1 MREIIVPQVSVII
14 PWCNRDEIYSAMHE
28 NSRYLTESKAEV
40 LIVNCG
46 GEICQDKLPR
56 QNDRYTQHIV
66 TLPTPF
72 NKALAINIGAAIA
85 RAPFIFILDAD
96 IVMRSNLLDEL
107 HAAIDDSSFV
117 TVARIVE
124 SDEAQRNVEF
134 LSSTSAHRRFVLR
147 DGRQIEVITSRIS
160 YPGQVRKGTGLL
172 FARTNDFRAIGGMNS
187 DIVGWG
193 WEDNDV
199 IVRLQMVLN
208 LEPREAGTAV
218 HLTHSDTKRFLPSGM
233 SAAESDES
241 NFAKCLARYEAGLLQ
256 GTLAEDAKAWQTV
269 IQSYT

>member
-1 MREIIVPQVSVII
+1 MRQEVIPQVSVVI

-28 NSRYLTESKAEV
+28 NSRYLTEPKAEV
-40 LIVNCG
+40 LIINCG
-46 GEICQDKLPR
+46 GDLRQDKLPCHD
-56 QNDRYTQHIV
+56 NRYTQHIV

-96 IVMRSNLLDEL
+96 IVMQSNLLKEL
-107 HAAIDDSSFV
+107 HSAIDDSSFV
-117 TVARIVE
+117 TVAGIVE
-124 SDEAQRNVEF
+124 SHEAQRNVEF

-147 DGRQIEVITSRIS
+147 DGRQIEVITSRIT
-160 YPGQVRKGTGLL
+160 YPGQIRKGTGLL
-172 FARTNDFRAIGGMNS
+172 FTRTSDFRAIGGMNS
-187 DIVGWG
+187 EIVGWG

-208 LEPREAGTAV
+208 LKPREIGSAM
-218 HLTHSDTKRFLPSGM
+218 HLTHSDDKRFLPSGI
-233 SAAESDES
+233 SPSESDDI

-256 GTLAEDAKAWQTV
+256 GTMARDAALWKTV
-269 IQSYT
+269 VEAYS

>member
-1 MREIIVPQVSVII
+1 MREKVLPQVSVII
-14 PWCNRDEIYSAMHE
+14 PWCNRDEIYPAMHE
-28 NSRYLTESKAEV
+28 NAGYLTESKAEV

-46 GEICQDKLPR
+46 GEICQDKLPGP
-56 QNDRYTQHIV
+56 NGRYAQHIV
-66 TLPTPF
+66 TLPTRF

-85 RAPFIFILDAD
+85 RAPFMFILDAD
-96 IVMRSNLLDEL
+96 IIMRSNLLEEL
-107 HAAIDDSSFV
+107 HSAIDDSSFV

-124 SDEAQRNVEF
+124 SNEAQRNVEF

-172 FARTNDFRAIGGMNS
+172 FTRTSDFRAIGGMNS
-187 DIVGWG
+187 EIVGWG

-199 IVRLQMVLN
+199 IVRLQIVLN
-208 LEPREAGTAV
+208 LEPRETGTAV
-218 HLTHSDTKRFLPSGM
+218 HLTHSDATRFLPSGI
-233 SAAESDES
+233 SAAESDEN

-256 GTLAEDAKAWQTV
+256 GTLAEDAKSWQPV